1 MGLNNGQENGHYSGQ
16 RGQIEADGQEMGLF
30 SGRSEGI
37 NAPGQIKAHFSGR
50 RIEHKNI
57 NYNYMKKDYN
67 ALSFSEKERICECI
81 FIENG
86 PYWHVYTDGTKMQNI
101 FISKEDFIMGMWCLA
116 AARHLCKSVRI
127 ITFELMGNH
136 IHLILAGAKEDCI
149 KVFDLFAARLKK
161 AFPKRQHTIDWSK
174 FKMEILPIESLQAL
188 RNEIIYTNRNAFVA
202 SPEYTPD
209 SYPWG
214 GGCAY
219 FCPWMKHLITSP
231 LGELPVLTQRALLHT
246 KLIAP
251 FADLRAVDSMPFIPS
266 FCDIK
271 LGESMFR
278 DARSYFNSLT
288 RNAEAFSQ
296 IASRLKDAVF
306 LTDDELYSVI
316 CTYINKE
323 YSVKTPSQLS
333 AQQKIDTARH
343 MHFNYN
349 ASNQQLR
356 RMLRMELSIL
366 EELFP

>member
-1 MGLNNGQENGHYSGQ
+1 
-16 RGQIEADGQEMGLF
+16 
-30 SGRSEGI
+30 
-37 NAPGQIKAHFSGR
+37 
-50 RIEHKNI
+50 
-57 NYNYMKKDYN
+57 
-67 ALSFSEKERICECI
+67 
-81 FIENG
+81 
-86 PYWHVYTDGTKMQNI
+86 MQNI

-116 AARHLCKSVRI
+116 AAQHLCKSVRV

-161 AFPKRQHTIDWSK
+161 AFPKRQQAIGWSK

-188 RNEIIYTNRNAFVA
+188 RNEIIYVNRNAFVSNPA
-202 SPEYTPD
+202 YTPD

-219 FCPWMKHLITSP
+219 FCPWLKYLATTP
-231 LGELPVLTQRALLHT
+231 LGGLPVLTQRALLHT
-246 KLIAP
+246 KKIAP
-251 FADLRAVDSMPFIPS
+251 LADLKVIDSMPLIPS

-271 LGESMFR
+271 LGENMFR

-296 IASRLKDAVF
+296 IASRLKDAIF
-306 LTDDELYSVI
+306 LTDEELYSVI
-316 CTYINKE
+316 CSHISKE

-343 MHFNYN
+343 MHFGYN

-356 RMLRMELSIL
+356 RMLRLDLSVL